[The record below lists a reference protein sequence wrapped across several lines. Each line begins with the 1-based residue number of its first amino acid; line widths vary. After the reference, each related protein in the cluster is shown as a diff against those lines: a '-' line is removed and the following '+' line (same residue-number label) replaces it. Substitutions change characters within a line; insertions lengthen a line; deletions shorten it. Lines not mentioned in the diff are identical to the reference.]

1 LTLNFG
7 SVVLMTRARP
17 LRIDF
22 EGGVYHVT
30 ARGWERRA
38 VVRDD
43 EDRANWVRLTDRVA
57 LRFGWRVFAWAW
69 MRNYWHFFLVRLRGL
84 QSILVLC
91 SCQ

>member
-1 LTLNFG
+1 
-7 SVVLMTRARP
+7 MTMARP

-22 EGGVYHVT
+22 DGGVYHVT

-57 LRFGWRVFAWAW
+57 LRMGW
-69 MRNYWHFFLVRLRGL
+69 
-84 QSILVLC
+84 
-91 SCQ
+91 